1 MSTNTA
7 ALHVERVN
15 VSFGGLRALHDV
27 YLEVGKNEVVGLIG
41 PNGAGKTTL
50 FNALCGLVTPDSGD
64 FHLNG
69 KKSNFPKPYE
79 LVDLGISRT
88 LQGVG
93 LFGDLT
99 VLENVMVGAQHL
111 ATTGFFSAAIGRNRK
126 DENHIRD
133 KARVALERVYAGG
146 IANRRADTLSYPDT
160 KRVAIARALVSEPKI
175 LMLDEPAGGLG
186 SHDIEWMNSLIKNLS
201 ADMSVLLIEHHMDV
215 VMSVCSRLYVLNF
228 GEVIAS
234 GDAEKVRRDP
244 AVMAAYLGTG
254 INNVS

>member
-1 MSTNTA
+1 MSTNNA
-7 ALHVERVN
+7 ALRVEGVTI
-15 VSFGGLRALHDV
+15 SFGGLRALTDV
-27 YLEVGKNEVVGLIG
+27 YLEIGKNEVVGLIG

-50 FNALCGLVTPDSGD
+50 FNALCGLVQPDSGKFFLD
-64 FHLNG
+64 GHEQ
-69 KKSNFPKPYE
+69 NFPHTAA
-79 LVDLGISRT
+79 LVDLGIART

-111 ATTGFFSAAIGRNRK
+111 ATSGLISAALGRSGK
-126 DENHIRD
+126 DEKEIRR
-133 KARVALERVYAGG
+133 KALSALERVYAGG
-146 IANRRADTLSYPDT
+146 LANRRADTLSYPDT

-186 SHDIEWMNSLIKNLS
+186 SQDIEWMNLLIRNLS
-201 ADMSVLLIEHHMDV
+201 VTMSVLLVEHHMDV
-215 VMSVCSRLYVLNF
+215 VMSVCSKLYVLNF

-234 GDAEKVRRDP
+234 GSAETVRRDP

-254 INNVS
+254 A